1 MEFFAEDMYREN
13 IMDHFKN
20 PRNHGVVE
28 NPDIGFADNNPL
40 CGDEI
45 GITVKLKREKTK
57 DKEGNEEIKEVIAE
71 IKFNGKG
78 CAISQAS
85 ASMLTEQV
93 VRMRLEDVKKMKTD
107 DVIKNLGIP
116 LQPIRVKCALLG
128 FKVLEAGIFLYE
140 GRNKAIK

>member
-20 PRNHGVVE
+20 PRNHGIIE
-28 NPDIGFADNNPL
+28 NPDIVFSDNNPL

-45 GITVKLKREKTK
+45 GVTVKLGR
-57 DKEGNEEIKEVIAE
+57 DKAGDNVIAE

-93 VRMRLEDVKKMKTD
+93 SGMKLEDVKKMKND

-140 GRNKAIK
+140 GRKVSDK

>member
-45 GITVKLKREKTK
+45 GITVKLNK
-57 DKEGNEEIKEVIAE
+57 DKNEKPTIAE

-93 VRMRLEDVKKMKTD
+93 VGMRLEDVKKMKTD
-107 DVIKNLGIP
+107 EVIKNLGIP
-116 LQPIRVKCALLG
+116 LQPIRVKCAILG

-140 GRNKAIK
+140 GKKVSGK

>member
-20 PRNHGVVE
+20 PRNHGVV
-28 NPDIGFADNNPL
+28 NDADIVFADNNPL

-45 GITVKLKREKTK
+45 GVTAKLAK
-57 DKEGNEEIKEVIAE
+57 DKAGNKIIAE

-93 VRMRLEDVKKMKTD
+93 VGMKLEEVKKMKNEE
-107 DVIKNLGIP
+107 VIKTLGIP

-140 GRNKAIK
+140 GKVVGKK

>member
-1 MEFFAEDMYREN
+1 MEFFVEDMYREN

-20 PRNHGVVE
+20 PRNHGVVKDA
-28 NPDIGFADNNPL
+28 DIGFADNNPL

-45 GITVKLKREKTK
+45 GITVKLKRDKIK
-57 DKEGNEEIKEVIAE
+57 DKNGNEDIKEEIAE

-93 VRMRLEDVKKMKTD
+93 VGMKLEDIKKIKND
-107 DVIKNLGIP
+107 DIIKNLGIP

-140 GRNKAIK
+140 SKNNALK